1 MRNFTFHRLR
11 PRIVS
16 ERPSNTEI
24 DIGLI
29 AQTIFVLAVVI
40 GIPSAFALDGQLRS
54 LAFII
59 LAVLLLLGFLVV
71 GYRHARRQRSLHQH
85 VAFLIFWFG
94 GFALADLL
102 GRTASGRLPEPIPY
116 LLAVGVT
123 LGALWIGSRLTYGGT
138 LTRALF
144 GSN

>member
-1 MRNFTFHRLR
+1 V
-11 PRIVS
+11 P
-16 ERPSNTEI
+16 EQPSNTEI

-59 LAVLLLLGFLVV
+59 LAILLLVGFLVV
-71 GYRHARRQRSLHQH
+71 GYRHARRQKSLHQH
-85 VAFLIFWFG
+85 IAFLIVWFG
-94 GFALADLL
+94 SFALAGQLA
-102 GRTASGRLPEPIPY
+102 RTASGRLPEPIPD
-116 LLAVGVT
+116 LLAIGVT
-123 LGALWIGSRLTYGGT
+123 LGALWIGSRLAYGGA

-144 GSN
+144 GSD

>member
-1 MRNFTFHRLR
+1 M
-11 PRIVS
+11 S
-16 ERPSNTEI
+16 EQPSNTEI

-54 LAFII
+54 LAFLI
-59 LAVLLLLGFLVV
+59 LAVLLLVGFLVV
-71 GYRHARRQRSLHQH
+71 GYRHARQQKSLHQH
-85 VAFLIFWFG
+85 IAFLIVWFG
-94 GFALADLL
+94 GLTLADRLA
-102 GRTASGRLPEPIPY
+102 RTASGRLPEPIPY

-123 LGALWIGSRLTYGGT
+123 LGALWTGSRLAYGGT